1 MLRWASFM
9 LRLGVQVWLH
19 VVASFQVFTQPVFEA
34 VESAVCTRW
43 YKLDNNRLWLRLIW
57 RTLYVTVATLVAAT
71 LPFFADLM
79 GLIGALGFIPMTF
92 VMPCVLYLKSH
103 AGQVRLPQR
112 VANWLIIVFFSLVG
126 LVALVASAATIA
138 DKKSSGRFDIWSGGG
153 KPVPAAPPGNVTA
166 GTA

>member
-1 MLRWASFM
+1 M
-9 LRLGVQVWLH
+9 QVWLH

-34 VESAVCTRW
+34 LESSLCSRS

-57 RTLYVTVATLVAAT
+57 RSFYVIIVTLIAGT
-71 LPFFADLM
+71 LPFFSDLM

-103 AGQVRLPQR
+103 GGELRLMQR
-112 VANWLIIVFFSLVG
+112 IANWLIIVFFSLVG

-138 DKKSSGRFDIWSGGG
+138 DKKASGRFDIWSGGG
-153 KPVPAAPPGNVTA
+153 KQVTSPVPDGNTRGVA
-166 GTA
+166 